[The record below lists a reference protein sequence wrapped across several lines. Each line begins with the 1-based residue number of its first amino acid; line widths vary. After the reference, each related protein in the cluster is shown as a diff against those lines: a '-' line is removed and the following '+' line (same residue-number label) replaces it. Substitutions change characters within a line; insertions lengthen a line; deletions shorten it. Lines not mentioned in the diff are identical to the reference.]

1 MKKKLYAFIAI
12 VLILGIVALLFASG
26 EVNRIIDRI
35 EHKRL
40 LENIGQIEWRFT
52 GDDIFSSDNQY
63 YQTGFEFHSE
73 DATEVDISLS
83 IGDGVITIT
92 DNKTGDIYEG
102 SYQPIEKKDGFE
114 IAGDFV
120 GEICG
125 ETFTI
130 AVYKTE
136 YRDYRTDDTG
146 FDGTEYGKYA
156 LALIFS
162 RNSVG
167 ELEFYGS

>member
-1 MKKKLYAFIAI
+1 MKKKLGAVIALAVIVGIIAI
-12 VLILGIVALLFASG
+12 LFASG
-26 EVNRIIDRI
+26 EVNRFISKI

-40 LENIGQIEWRFT
+40 LDNIGQIEWSFT
-52 GDDIFSSDNQY
+52 CDDIFTSDNQY
-63 YQTGFEFHSE
+63 YQTGFEFHGE
-73 DATEVDISLS
+73 NAKEVDISLS

-114 IAGDFV
+114 VVVDFE

-130 AVYKTE
+130 AVYETE
-136 YRDYRTDDTG
+136 YRDYQTDITG
-146 FDGTEYGKYA
+146 FDGTKYGKYA
-156 LALIFS
+156 LSLFFS
-162 RNSVG
+162 LNSVG
-167 ELEFYGS
+167 ELEFYGN